1 MNIAYTLYPH
11 AYLDLKIENF
21 MIEELDEFDRKII
34 HHLQLNGR
42 LANQELA
49 ELVGLSTSQCSR
61 RRIQLEQKK
70 IITGYYAQVALSA
83 DPTPIMGII
92 EVKLQNYNDA
102 THDRFVDF
110 LLHEPAVKDIH
121 KLTGSYDFALKVAVR
136 NLDDMVKL
144 IGTLSS
150 SDFGVSNLNTSIVL
164 EKLKENGIATK

>member
-1 MNIAYTLYPH
+1 MSV
-11 AYLDLKIENF
+11 
-21 MIEELDEFDRKII
+21 ELDDFDQKII
-34 HHLQLNGR
+34 HYLQMNGR

-61 RRIQLEQKK
+61 RRIQLEQNK
-70 IITGYYAQVALSA
+70 IITGYYAQIALSA

-110 LLHEPAVKDIH
+110 LLNEPAVKDIH
-121 KLTGSYDFALKVAVR
+121 KLTGSYDFVLKVAVKS
-136 NLDDMVKL
+136 LDEMVKL

-150 SDFGVSNLNTSIVL
+150 SNFGVSNLNTSIVL
-164 EKLKENGIATK
+164 EKLKENGIAIK

>member
-1 MNIAYTLYPH
+1 
-11 AYLDLKIENF
+11 
-21 MIEELDEFDRKII
+21 MIEELDDFDKKII
-34 HHLQLNGR
+34 HHLQMNGR

-61 RRIQLEQKK
+61 RRIHLEQQK
-70 IITGYYAQVALSA
+70 IITGYYAQVALRA
-83 DPTPIMGII
+83 DPTPVMGII

-102 THDRFVDF
+102 THDRFVEF

-121 KLTGSYDFALKVAVR
+121 KLTGSYDFALKVAVQ
-136 NLDDMVKL
+136 NLDEMVKL
-144 IGTLSS
+144 IGILSS

>member
-1 MNIAYTLYPH
+1 MT
-11 AYLDLKIENF
+11 
-21 MIEELDEFDRKII
+21 EEIDNFDRKII

-61 RRIQLEQKK
+61 RRINLEQK
-70 IITGYYAQVALSA
+70 IALDA

-102 THDRFVDF
+102 THDRFVEF

-121 KLTGSYDFALKVAVR
+121 KLTGSYDFVLKVAVKS
-136 NLDDMVKL
+136 LDEMVKL

-150 SDFGVSNLNTSIVL
+150 SNFGVSNLNTSIVL
-164 EKLKENGIATK
+164 EKLKENGIAIK